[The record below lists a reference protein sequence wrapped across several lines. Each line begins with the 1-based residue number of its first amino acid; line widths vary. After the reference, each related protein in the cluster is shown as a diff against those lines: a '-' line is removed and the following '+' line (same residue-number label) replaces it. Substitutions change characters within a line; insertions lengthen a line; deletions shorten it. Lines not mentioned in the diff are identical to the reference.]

1 MNMPVNVHRQLHV
14 AEHIMPSGSP
24 LTQILVVGNDADSRN
39 EICELLQNL
48 GYPCL
53 TASDALDALR
63 IIAADHS
70 VGIVLSDLKMEKLD
84 GLFLLNE
91 IAERFMALRPIV
103 TIALGET
110 ASDLNVE
117 VMRSGASDLLVKPLA
132 ADSLSSSLRRAAAR
146 WTRLAHQFQAMA
158 LGTADLGPLQS
169 SAGRVQPAK
178 KDPAF
183 SDLCDFGE
191 KLLKAR
197 DCRSKYIDNDLLN
210 EATWGILLDLIV
222 AGLKGERVATSNAC
236 AAAQVPLSTA
246 LRHVNQLIK
255 AGVIRR
261 LDDPRDRRR
270 TFLELQPR
278 YFDLMVDY
286 LRSGWNLFEARN
298 GQSGK

>member
-84 GLFLLNE
+84 GLFLLSE

-103 TIALGET
+103 TIALGEA

-146 WTRLAHQFQAMA
+146 WTRLAHQFQAA
-158 LGTADLGPLQS
+158 TVLALTGDRLSKPVQRRLNGVREPSYADLQELGTKIIRSLQS
-169 SAGRVQPAK
+169 RG
-178 KDPAF
+178 
-183 SDLCDFGE
+183 DF
-191 KLLKAR
+191 
-197 DCRSKYIDNDLLN
+197 IDSQLLN
-210 EATWGILLDLIV
+210 EASWSILLDLAV
-222 AGLKGERVATSNAC
+222 AHLKGERVATSSAC
-236 AAAQVPLSTA
+236 ATAQVPLSTA
-246 LRHVNQLIK
+246 LRHVNQLIE
-255 AGVIRR
+255 AGWVKRVG
-261 LDDPRDRRR
+261 DPRDKRR

-278 YFDLMVDY
+278 FVDVMTNY
-286 LRSGWNLFEARN
+286 LKVTWHMFAIDGRRHH
-298 GQSGK
+298 